1 MHPNGEKV
9 IVVMGPTGV
18 GKSSFIQDSVPS
30 SLRIKI
36 KVGDSL
42 KSETNE
48 VQSVSWIT
56 EDGTAVKLVDTPGFD
71 DSRAGMTDAR
81 VLKMIATFLTNEH
94 GKKSPLA
101 GLIYVHRISD
111 TRMGGSLQRN
121 LRIFQKICGPISL
134 KNVVIVTTMWDMV
147 IPEEG
152 LRHEQ
157 ELRSG
162 QTMFKPLLDEGAT
175 MMPHKRTPK
184 SAADVINHLLGK
196 DATMTQIVRELM
208 QEGKALESTAAGSEL
223 INDLQARLQKINN
236 ERETSKVE
244 IGEIAQTEIVEEMRT
259 MEQTM
264 AGLLQELAELK
275 RGIRVPMESDPPPY
289 ESTNFPIPET
299 KCIGHCVKFLR
310 LVKASKSTIP
320 PAHPKI
326 SSLAASRANQLADAV
341 EGSVKNVQRGLS
353 ILRLTLNSGNMHA
366 LQQFVKGDPP
376 PHSFT
381 QGIWTKAQTDMEITS
396 NDIGDVLSMYP
407 KPGIINRFFGGA
419 AVRQFETSNE
429 ILESIRVITTDMRTM
444 ADWWRPVIHAL
455 GNVEDATHRMSGG
468 TGFDD
473 STVKITLRRV
483 ICALESYC
491 EAYATCQDDILKAAE
506 GMPVQYFRIQE

>member
-1 MHPNGEKV
+1 MEKN
-9 IVVMGPTGV
+9 VMGPTGV

-275 RGIRVPMESDPPPY
+275 RGIRVPMERY
-289 ESTNFPIPET
+289 VSTTNVY
-299 KCIGHCVKFLR
+299 GR
-310 LVKASKSTIP
+310 
-320 PAHPKI
+320 I
-326 SSLAASRANQLADAV
+326 SIS
-341 EGSVKNVQRGLS
+341 GSVVSVTLHLMNLPTSLS
-353 ILRLTLNSGNMHA
+353 PKQSA
-366 LQQFVKGDPP
+366 LGTVS
-376 PHSFT
+376 SFFD
-381 QGIWTKAQTDMEITS
+381 WS
-396 NDIGDVLSMYP
+396 SMYAVSSVSLEV
-407 KPGIINRFFGGA
+407 A
-419 AVRQFETSNE
+419 AVLKSDKGIQ
-429 ILESIRVITTDMRTM
+429 IYHTTC
-444 ADWWRPVIHAL
+444 ASQ
-455 GNVEDATHRMSGG
+455 NFKFSSFSG
-468 TGFDD
+468 
-473 STVKITLRRV
+473 
-483 ICALESYC
+483 
-491 EAYATCQDDILKAAE
+491 
-506 GMPVQYFRIQE
+506 